1 MHQPSSRNRTRVS
14 ALLFCAF
21 ALSAC
26 NTSNGDGVALGKQ
39 SLAEANTP
47 AAIIHF
53 KSALQQDPQRWEAR
67 ALLGQSLLR
76 VGDVN
81 GAAIE
86 LEKALEG
93 GYSRE
98 VVVPSLASALLRQ
111 GKHQALFDRFG
122 NTSLTDPAATASL
135 QTTLA
140 VAHWQRE
147 DRSKAQAALDRAL
160 AAQPNFGMATL
171 LKAQIAAADGDF
183 DRALELTQLT
193 LKHNEKDLQ
202 ALLLLA
208 ALQGMGKGDQPAA
221 TATLERALVVEP
233 KFIDAHKALVFQ
245 ALQSGDMALT
255 ERRLDR
261 LRAVAPK
268 HSVTSYLSAFMA
280 YAQRDFKQARAL
292 AEPLLKASGNNPQ
305 VLVLAAL
312 IEEHGGSLLQAE
324 AHLGKAINL
333 APGEAQ
339 PRVLL
344 ANLFLRKG
352 QEARALAT
360 VEPLLNA
367 RPPQPLALA
376 LAADA
381 YLRRGEREKAEALY
395 AEAAK
400 LAPADSRS
408 SVALASLRAT
418 QGDGESGLREL
429 EMLSRSAKP
438 QDIYADLALFN
449 AHMRKRDFPGALK
462 SAEQLIAKQ
471 PKQATPWIMKAGVYE
486 LMDDGINAK
495 AALEKAVEL
504 EPRNLRAVLRL
515 TDYDTHL
522 GQPEKAV
529 ERLKSLADAGSIQAE
544 LALAARQRRAGQT
557 PEQALEA
564 LRQIAQKHRKEPE
577 ARLALVQELLSQGLS
592 AAALDEAQ
600 SALSVLPDDL
610 GIMVALGTAQLQA
623 KKGEEAVNTFRKVAS
638 ADPGNVQVQY
648 RVAEALLTNGRQ
660 AESVATLRR
669 ILETRPDFLPAQR
682 ALASI
687 LVRSGD
693 SNGALKIARSIQSKR
708 PESDFGHLLEGDIEA
723 GRKRWAAGIAAYRR
737 ALAKSPSGEA
747 AAKLHTTLQSAGDS
761 KVAGQ
766 FAAQWRN
773 DHPDDSQFLSHLS
786 GIALQQGRYDEAE
799 ALLQAVLKLSPGRAT
814 AWANLAF
821 AKMKLGHPG
830 AIDDARKAVQLAPQ
844 EPALHHSLAQVLEA
858 DRQWAP
864 ALEAAQRAVKAS
876 GGNNPAFRLT
886 VARLYAATGDKEA
899 ARRELKAL
907 SDLAQDFEGKAEALE
922 LLRKL

>member
-1 MHQPSSRNRTRVS
+1 MS
-14 ALLFCAF
+14 AIIFCAF

-26 NTSNGDGVALGKQ
+26 NTSTGDGVAQGKQ

-76 VGDVN
+76 MGDVN
-81 GAAIE
+81 GAVIE

-93 GYSRE
+93 GFSRE

-111 GKHQALFDRFG
+111 GKHQVLFDRFG
-122 NTSLTDPAATASL
+122 NTSLSDPDAIASL

-147 DRSKAQAALDRAL
+147 DRSKAEAALERAL
-160 AAQPNFGMATL
+160 TAQPNFGMATL

-193 LKHNEKDLQ
+193 LKNNDKDLQ

-208 ALQGMGKGDQPAA
+208 ALQGTGKGDQQAA
-221 TATLERALVVEP
+221 QATLERALVVEP
-233 KFIDAHKALVFQ
+233 KFIEAHKALVIQ
-245 ALQSGDMALT
+245 ALQSGDLALT
-255 ERRLDR
+255 ERRLER
-261 LRAVAPK
+261 LRAIAPK
-268 HSVTSYLSAFMA
+268 HSVTNYLSAFLA
-280 YAQRDFKQARAL
+280 YAQQDFKQARAL
-292 AEPLLKASGNNPQ
+292 TEPLLKSAGNSPQ

-324 AHLGKAINL
+324 AHLGKAVNL
-333 APGEAQ
+333 SPGEAQ
-339 PRVLL
+339 PRLLL

-360 VEPLLNA
+360 VESLLNA

-381 YLRRGEREKAEALY
+381 HLRRGEREKAEALY

-400 LAPADSRS
+400 LAPTDSRS
-408 SVALASLRAT
+408 SVALASLRAI
-418 QGDGESGLREL
+418 QGEGEDGLREL
-429 EMLSRSAKP
+429 ELLSRSAKP
-438 QDIYADLALFN
+438 QDMYADLALFN
-449 AHMRKRDFPGALK
+449 ARMRKRDFPGALK

-471 PKQATPWIMKAGVYE
+471 PKQATPWIMKAGVHE
-486 LMDDGINAK
+486 LMDDGVGAK
-495 AALEKAVEL
+495 AALERAVEL

-515 TDYDTHL
+515 TEYDAHL
-522 GQPEKAV
+522 GQPERAV

-544 LALAARQRRAGQT
+544 LALAAWHRRAGQS
-557 PEQALEA
+557 PEKALEA

-577 ARLALVQELLSQGLS
+577 ARLALVQELLARGQA

-600 SALSVLPDDL
+600 AALGVLPDDL
-610 GIMVALGTAQLQA
+610 GLMVALGTAQLQV
-623 KKGEEAVNTFRKVAS
+623 KKSEEAVNTFRKVAS

-669 ILETRPDFLPAQR
+669 ILEIRPDFLPAQR

-693 SNGALKIARSIQSKR
+693 SNSALKIARSIQSKR
-708 PESDFGHLLEGDIEA
+708 PEFDFGYLLEGDIQS
-723 GRKRWAAGIAAYRR
+723 GRKQWAAGIAAYRR

-747 AAKLHTTLQSAGDS
+747 AGKLHATLEAAGDGKAAS
-761 KVAGQ
+761 Q
-766 FAAQWRN
+766 FAAQWRQ
-773 DHPDDSQFLSHLS
+773 DHPTDAQFLSHLS
-786 GIALQQGRYDEAE
+786 EGALRQGRHEEAV
-799 ALLQAVLKLSPGRAT
+799 ALLQAIVKLSPGRAA
-814 AWANLAF
+814 AWANLAY
-821 AKMKLGHPG
+821 AKMRLKQPG
-830 AIDDARKAVQLAPQ
+830 AVEDARKAVQLAPQ
-844 EPALHHSLAQVLEA
+844 EASLQHNLAQVLEA

-864 ALEAAQRAVKAS
+864 ALEAATKAVELSASKA
-876 GGNNPAFRLT
+876 PVFRLT
-886 VARLYAATGDKEA
+886 LARLRAQTGDKA
-899 ARRELKAL
+899 GARAELEAL
-907 SDLAQDFEGKAEALE
+907 SKLPQAFEGKTEAIE
-922 LLRKL
+922 LLQKL